1 MKSKRKAIASMT
13 IGIIATSFSIL
24 AMILPFFWLIA
35 GIVAAIIAIACGIVA
50 IVLSSSSV
58 HCGQAI
64 AGLVC
69 GIVGCSVGGLVALG
83 IMVLHYVLTLPLW

>member
-35 GIVAAIIAIACGIVA
+35 GIIVSVIAIVCGIVA

-69 GIVGCSVGGLVALG
+69 GIVGCSVGGLVVLA
-83 IMVLHYVLTLPLW
+83 IMVLSYLFTLPLF